1 MSSSFRKIFKAVPA
15 VVLLVILNSCI
26 SEMEYPEEFFVDLL
40 VVNSIIDPDS
50 LVQVNVSHSLLPN
63 GKVEFVYV
71 DDADVALKLN
81 NSIEPESFFY
91 ENLGWYQNQ
100 DIQIYAGKEYSLEVS
115 SSHSPSISSNT
126 LVPEKPKISD
136 IKINGDS
143 VSFNIIDDGSR
154 EDYYFVTLYGWK
166 KNSELIQMEDG
177 SYTYTEDTIYHRIS
191 TISKEEYVEA
201 YFDGRYGWVNNLTGF
216 TYDDEFWDV
225 EPDFEA
231 ESFIFSDHLIN
242 GKTIE
247 FNIQVDM
254 RNFLFPDRIPAFE
267 LRVHKIDI
275 NYYEYLVSVA
285 EYLTTDETPLIE
297 RAIVY
302 NNIVGGYGVF
312 GSQNGVCEEIL
323 FEDLTNQ

>member
-1 MSSSFRKIFKAVPA
+1 MNSGFRKILKAVPGI
-15 VVLLVILNSCI
+15 VLLVLLNSCI

-50 LVQVNVSHSLLPN
+50 LVQVNVSQSLLPN

-71 DDADVALKLN
+71 DDADVALTN
-81 NSIEPESFFY
+81 DNSIEPESFLY
-91 ENLGWYQNQ
+91 KNLGWYQNQ
-100 DIQIYAGKEYSLEVS
+100 DIQIYAGKEYSLEVRS
-115 SSHSPSISSNT
+115 SQSPSISSNT
-126 LVPEKPKISD
+126 LVPEKPSISD
-136 IKINGDS
+136 VNINGDS
-143 VSFNIIDDGSR
+143 VSFKIVDDGSR
-154 EDYYFVTLYGWK
+154 EDYYFVTLYGWE
-166 KNSELIQMEDG
+166 KNSELIQREDG
-177 SYTYTEDTIYHRIS
+177 SNTYTEDTIYHRIS

-225 EPDFEA
+225 KPDFEA

-242 GKTIE
+242 GKTID
-247 FNIQVDM
+247 FNIEVDM
-254 RNFLFPDRIPAFE
+254 LNFLYPDRIPAFE

-275 NYYEYLVSVA
+275 NYYEYLISVA
-285 EYLTTDETPLIE
+285 EYLSTDETPLIE

-312 GSQNGVCEEIL
+312 GSQNGVSESI
-323 FEDLTNQ
+323 FFADLTNQ